1 MISLAYDAKVHA
13 TIHSKIGLHMKKFN
27 LFNEIIVVNR
37 NDFMRGLN
45 SNKRFAISYT
55 GDVVFE
61 PFEPDLISIYEGII
75 PPVSPLATNLARPIA
90 DMLGKNYRIVED
102 DDRILIKAAAAWQSI
117 IGFNRLRALY
127 DDTTAD
133 GIAEFSDK
141 TLETI
146 GWHATEFHINYRSIV
161 DVFEEKCEGII
172 ICIEQEEP
180 YQFSG
185 MGFIFDINDA
195 QKRAFEYC
203 ADIIKDKIAN
213 DEEFAT
219 LSDDEEEARDYFSTQ
234 TNISPK

>member
-1 MISLAYDAKVHA
+1 
-13 TIHSKIGLHMKKFN
+13 MKKFN
-27 LFNEIIVVNR
+27 LFKEIIVVNR

-61 PFEPDLISIYEGII
+61 PFEPTLISIYEGVI
-75 PPVSPLATNLARPIA
+75 PPVSPLAANLARPITEI
-90 DMLGKNYRIVED
+90 LGKNYRIVED

-117 IGFNRLRALY
+117 IGFNQRRALY

-146 GWHATEFHINYRSIV
+146 GWYATEFHIKYRELV
-161 DVFEEKCEGII
+161 DQFEEQCEGIV

-185 MGFIFDINDA
+185 LGFIFDLNEA
-195 QKRAFEYC
+195 QKIAFNYC
-203 ADIIKDKIAN
+203 VNVIQDKLAN

-219 LSDDEEEARDYFSTQ
+219 LSDDEQEAKDYFLADRST
-234 TNISPK
+234 SPK